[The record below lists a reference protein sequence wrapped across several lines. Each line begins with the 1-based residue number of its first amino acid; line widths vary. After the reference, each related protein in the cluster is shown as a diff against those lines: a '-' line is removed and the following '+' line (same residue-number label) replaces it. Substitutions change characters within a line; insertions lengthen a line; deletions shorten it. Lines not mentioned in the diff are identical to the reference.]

1 MSKQNEN
8 YICYQYKDGRFLKT
22 VYMGDGDYEIHLVT
36 KVEKDCLFDK
46 KSDWSLK
53 QIIADCDSVY
63 DENEDWLDIEL
74 KEEDFTITNASLTKK

>member
-1 MSKQNEN
+1 MPKQSKN

-22 VYMGDGDYEIHLVT
+22 VYMGDGEYEIHLVPNI
-36 KVEKDCLFDK
+36 EKDCLFDK
-46 KSDWSLK
+46 KNDWSLN
-53 QIIADCDSVY
+53 QIIDGCDSVY